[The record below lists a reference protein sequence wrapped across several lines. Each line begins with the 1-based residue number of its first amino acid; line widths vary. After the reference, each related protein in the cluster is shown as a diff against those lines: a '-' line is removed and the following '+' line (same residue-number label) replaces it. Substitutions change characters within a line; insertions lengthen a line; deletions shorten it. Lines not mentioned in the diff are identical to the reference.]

1 MDADNQLTSIQMMP
15 RTEYEKM
22 ARASKDWEDANVL
35 VYDGFPN
42 TRGAKVT
49 ASIAFD
55 DYSKLRYSIAIT
67 EGKFSTI
74 SFENGEKITCSN
86 NILFLGLSD
95 ALKLDINNQISDGE
109 IQQIIEKSEPVMVS
123 ADAKSFDLGGG
134 NSLESVGFDTNGNWS
149 YWVKLPKLKQR
160 AIKVQIEANWSK
172 ITKSELAGGTPNEK
186 GVNQL
191 KDYLADKYGAKF
203 NASATAHDDEVS
215 AEDVIAEI
223 NATKTKASP
232 NIVKV
237 DVSVSDIIK
246 FLYSV
251 DRESDM
257 AQSISYAMSEKGF
270 DWNDSTMQSIDS
282 IEGKGVVT
290 FSIDLNAD
298 GEDDETEEN

>member
-1 MDADNQLTSIQMMP
+1 MIQLLNGTGAKCNDKKSTKAETPADTKADYHYDKEDFLQLIKRDGYEDEFKQLKAKVDGKFKQTHVIVVETDDNKILSLQMMP

-22 ARASKDWEDANVL
+22 ARASKEWEDANAI
-35 VYDGFPN
+35 VYDRFPN

-49 ASIAFD
+49 ASVAFD

-134 NSLESVGFDTNGNWS
+134 NTLESVGFDTNGNWS

-160 AIKVQIEANWSK
+160 AIKVQIEDNWSK
-172 ITKSELAGGTPNEK
+172 ITKSELANGTPNEK

-191 KDYLADKYGAKF
+191 KDYLERVYKATFDTSTVSCDDD
-203 NASATAHDDEVS
+203 ASADDVL
-215 AEDVIAEI
+215 AELDG
-223 NATKTKASP
+223 
-232 NIVKV
+232 
-237 DVSVSDIIK
+237 
-246 FLYSV
+246 L
-251 DRESDM
+251 
-257 AQSISYAMSEKGF
+257 SEEK
-270 DWNDSTMQSIDS
+270 
-282 IEGKGVVT
+282 
-290 FSIDLNAD
+290 
-298 GEDDETEEN
+298 